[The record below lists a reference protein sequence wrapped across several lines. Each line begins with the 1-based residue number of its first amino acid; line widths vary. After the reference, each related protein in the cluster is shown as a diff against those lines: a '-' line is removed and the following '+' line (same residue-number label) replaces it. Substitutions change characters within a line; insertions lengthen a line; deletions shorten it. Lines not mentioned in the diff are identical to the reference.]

1 MTIEHK
7 TRTSDPAYDLASV
20 MYHALQ
26 GAETYERY
34 IGDAAQRGDGE
45 LEKFFR
51 GVQESNIEIAGRAK
65 QLLRA
70 RLDA

>member
-26 GAETYERY
+26 GAETHEHY
-34 IGDAAQRGDGE
+34 IGDAARRGDDE
-45 LEKFFR
+45 LEEFFR
-51 GVQESNIEIAGRAK
+51 GVQESNIEIADRAK